1 MTRIALLWTQVGTEA
16 AERWRVR
23 PSVAYVTFALPIVGG
38 LLVAL
43 SRASKPLF
51 KGITGE
57 DRLLEYA
64 QFGLY
69 LATAILAML
78 VAHAL
83 WRSHHPLAGLA
94 YLGLAVGAIFVA
106 GEEIAWG
113 QRIFDFETPE
123 SLERINDQLET
134 TTHNIGP
141 VQNAFN
147 GVVFVASLYGCSA
160 PWFLSRG
167 VRPRWSQQRLFVP
180 PLFLTGLFAIEVAYR
195 LVRWIF
201 FPGGFTATEYG
212 EWPEFCFALALGMF
226 VLLNLRLLRA
236 PVGAPAPASASVK
249 HRNVGNE
256 AGPETVR
263 LAEPDN

>member
-1 MTRIALLWTQVGTEA
+1 MTRIALLWTQLGTEA
-16 AERWRVR
+16 ADRWRVR
-23 PSVAYVTFALPIVGG
+23 PSVAYAIFVLPVVGG

-69 LATAILAML
+69 LATAVLALL

-83 WRSHHPLAGLA
+83 WRSDHPLAALA
-94 YLGLAVGAIFVA
+94 YLGLAVGALFVA

-113 QRIFDFETPE
+113 QRIFDFDTPE

-160 PWFLSRG
+160 PWLWSRG
-167 VRPRWSQQRLFVP
+167 GRQRWSRQSLFVP
-180 PLFLTGLFAIEVAYR
+180 PLFLTGLFAIDVVYR

-201 FPGGFTATEYG
+201 VPEGFTATEYG
-212 EWPEFCFALALGMF
+212 EWPEFCFAFALGTF
-226 VLLNLRLLRA
+226 VLLNLRLLRE
-236 PVGAPAPASASVK
+236 PVGAPAPALAGQ
-249 HRNVGNE
+249 RNVGSD
-256 AGPETVR
+256 AGTETVR